1 LARIQAADSTRVA
14 DENFRGFALGEKL
27 KREVRSHRTP
37 QKNSKKRSLVRASQ
51 PGLGSKEQQQQ
62 LSRARLNRAAA

>member
-1 LARIQAADSTRVA
+1 
-14 DENFRGFALGEKL
+14 LGEKL

-37 QKNSKKRSLVRASQ
+37 QKNSKKRSIVRASQ
-51 PGLGSKEQQQQ
+51 PGFGSPQQQQQ